1 MRKVP
6 LCLCGPGTQV
16 PVPVP
21 WDSELK
27 DAEVTPIGIC
37 GQEKAPGTQRRTC
50 WAVRGGRPGAPADA
64 EVEDVEVGIPQR
76 RRTKKMRGRVSLKSA
91 PPPRPRQP
99 QISRGLAG
107 CRPREELLVQP
118 EPEGRMLA
126 EFPLTWGRSVFCP
139 IQGFS

>member
-50 WAVRGGRPGAPADA
+50 WAVRGGRPGDPADA

-76 RRTKKMRGRVSLKSA
+76 SRTKKMRGRVSLKSA
-91 PPPRPRQP
+91 PPPRPRP
-99 QISRGLAG
+99 ASPKSAG
-107 CRPREELLVQP
+107 GWQAAGPGKSCWCSLNPKAVCWQSSL
-118 EPEGRMLA
+118 
-126 EFPLTWGRSVFCP
+126 
-139 IQGFS
+139 